1 MSIEKRTER
10 NTKQRER
17 YNITK
22 SAGLTFQSPVLDTK
36 EPCFTQEF
44 GLAPAIDE
52 KDEVSRESIKKERD
66 RKRYAEMPPLLRHEK
81 IVKTNEG
88 RRQKNNYLTGEQIN
102 TPVTGNL
109 QSVLT
114 QQQSPPL
121 NKFDSGLW
129 EPDDPMHGV
138 EENDFDQLNPEDY
151 GPADIEDDEARVF
164 HHQDFQY
171 QYAVDTDIGYRGS
184 DPYDAVYKDLP
195 KKHHVLKKAKKLSI
209 LPCKEVPGE
218 GPAFCYRKGKVNI
231 YIPEI
236 PVELRRLFASQT
248 DNDAKYFRK
257 HIRYFNSHFSF
268 TSFGV
273 SIDHNLASARG
284 TGVYCFKAHG
294 QIYHRLDQLIPGGR
308 GPRHMQLYFY
318 DTD

>member
-1 MSIEKRTER
+1 MPMSQHETGLSGTPLSALLHVDGTVVLNGTAGIGANVLLATGANDSSDWLRRNDSYTRTFCTRSNIARTDTDTVITDDAAMVSPGSARKQKKRERERIRFATMSIEERTER
-10 NTKQRER
+10 NTKERER
-17 YNITK
+17 YNIMK
-22 SAGLTFQSPVLDTK
+22 SAGLTFQSPVLGTK

-52 KDEVSRESIKKERD
+52 KDEVSRESIKKDRD

-114 QQQSPPL
+114 QQKSPPL
-121 NKFDSGLW
+121 TRARTRNVDGDDQFDSGLW

-171 QYAVDTDIGYRGS
+171 QY
-184 DPYDAVYKDLP
+184 
-195 KKHHVLKKAKKLSI
+195 VLMLI
-209 LPCKEVPGE
+209 LGTEVQIRMMQCTRI
-218 GPAFCYRKGKVNI
+218 FQKNI
-231 YIPEI
+231 M
-236 PVELRRLFASQT
+236 F
-248 DNDAKYFRK
+248 
-257 HIRYFNSHFSF
+257 
-268 TSFGV
+268 
-273 SIDHNLASARG
+273 
-284 TGVYCFKAHG
+284 
-294 QIYHRLDQLIPGGR
+294 
-308 GPRHMQLYFY
+308 
-318 DTD
+318 

>member
-22 SAGLTFQSPVLDTK
+22 SA
-36 EPCFTQEF
+36 
-44 GLAPAIDE
+44 DE
-52 KDEVSRESIKKERD
+52 KDEVSCESIKKERD

-151 GPADIEDDEARVF
+151 GPADIEDDETRVF

-171 QYAVDTDIGYRGS
+171 QYAVDDDIGYRGS

-195 KKHHVLKKAKKLSI
+195 KKHHVLKKSKNCQFCHAKRFLVKGLPSTTGKGRLIYIFQRYRLSSAACLPVRLTTMQNI
-209 LPCKEVPGE
+209 LGSTFVILTVTSHSQALEFPLIIISHLQEVLVSIVLKHTVRFIIDWISLFLVGE
-218 GPAFCYRKGKVNI
+218 GHGICS
-231 YIPEI
+231 YIFMTLIRP
-236 PVELRRLFASQT
+236 LRIGS
-248 DNDAKYFRK
+248 
-257 HIRYFNSHFSF
+257 
-268 TSFGV
+268 
-273 SIDHNLASARG
+273 RG
-284 TGVYCFKAHG
+284 
-294 QIYHRLDQLIPGGR
+294 LLSLIL
-308 GPRHMQLYFY
+308 Q
-318 DTD
+318 